1 MRVSGSRFIPDAHY
15 AVKLEGAKRVG
26 FRTVS
31 IACARDPIFIAK
43 VDDIIE
49 GVRTRVADNF
59 SGMATAGYQL
69 MFRLYG
75 RDGVMGTLEPR
86 QGVNCHELGILIEA
100 VAPTQELANTICSFA
115 RSTMLHYGYPG
126 RISTAGNLAFPY
138 SPSDFKAGEVYQFS
152 IPCVPFP
159 IEYMD
164 IKEIEYIDIM
174 EKE

>member
-1 MRVSGSRFIPDAHY
+1 VDA
-15 AVKLEGAKRVG
+15 
-26 FRTVS
+26 
-31 IACARDPIFIAK
+31 
-43 VDDIIE
+43 IIE

-69 MFRLYG
+69 MVHLYG

-86 QGVNCHELGILIEA
+86 QGASCHELGILIEA

-152 IPCVPFP
+152 IHHLLQVADPCAPFP

-164 IKEIEYIDIM
+164 IKELECIDIL